1 MYAGADWLEFI
12 CQSGGDEGPLNCL
25 HCLSLLSFLLRASL
39 SSVLKD
45 FLVLPAAIV
54 MHGLQSSIGNSH
66 PQVIVIH
73 GSFH

>member
-39 SSVLKD
+39 SSLLKD
-45 FLVLPAAIV
+45 FLVLPR
-54 MHGLQSSIGNSH
+54 LLSSTGYSH
-66 PQVIVIH
+66 P
-73 GSFH
+73 